1 MIILNFELKKA
12 HAVKPQPTYKMGN
25 VQQFCNK
32 QYQQHRNFI
41 LYGVIGC
48 VTTAI
53 DVGIFTLLAHWNMH
67 ELLANTI
74 SYQVAMVA
82 SFFLNREFN
91 FKIKDKVWQRFLSFF
106 IVNLIGYAFSQL
118 LVFLFITK
126 FGMPDIIGKLLATI
140 LAAVC
145 QFLFIK
151 HLTFKVKKTK
161 NSEA

>member
-1 MIILNFELKKA
+1 
-12 HAVKPQPTYKMGN
+12 MGN
-25 VQQFCNK
+25 VQQFCK
-32 QYQQHRNFI
+32 QQYQQHRNFI

-53 DVGIFTLLAHWNMH
+53 DVGLFTLLAYWGMH
-67 ELLANTI
+67 ELIANTI

-82 SFFLNREFN
+82 SFFLNRHYN
-91 FKIKDKVWQRFLSFF
+91 FKVKDKVWQRFLSFF
-106 IVNLIGYAFSQL
+106 VVNLIGYGLSQL

-126 FGMPDIIGKLLATI
+126 IGMPDFIGKLLATI

-151 HLTFKVKKTK
+151 HLTFKVKSKST
-161 NSEA
+161 N

>member
-1 MIILNFELKKA
+1 M
-12 HAVKPQPTYKMGN
+12 KPQPTHNMGN
-25 VQQFCNK
+25 VQQFCNH

-53 DVGIFTLLAHWNMH
+53 DVGIFTLLAHFNIH
-67 ELLANTI
+67 ELIANTI

-82 SFFLNREFN
+82 SFFLNRKYN

-106 IVNLIGYAFSQL
+106 IVNLIGYGLSQL

-126 FGMPDIIGKLLATI
+126 FGMNDFIGKLLATI
-140 LAAVC
+140 LAAIC

-151 HLTFKVKKTK
+151 HLTFKVKKQ
-161 NSEA
+161 EAENCEDKCS